1 MNTNLSKKILVFDD
15 EQIVGDIACQMF
27 DFFKCEA
34 LHVTSAKATV
44 DAYREAH
51 SKGNCFD
58 AVIMDLN
65 VPGGDGGKEAVR
77 EVLAIDPD
85 AKVFV
90 SSGDSSDPAMV
101 KPVDFGFVG
110 VIYKPFDLNTI
121 KLFVEQLGL

>member
-1 MNTNLSKKILVFDD
+1 MNTNVSKKILVFDD

-27 DFFKCEA
+27 AFFKCEA
-34 LHVTSAKATV
+34 IHVTGAQGAV
-44 DAYREAH
+44 DLYREEH
-51 SKGNCFD
+51 SKKNCFD

-90 SSGDSSDPAMV
+90 SSGDPTDPAMV
-101 KPVDFGFVG
+101 TPSDFGFVG
-110 VIYKPFDLNTI
+110 ALAKPFDLNAI
-121 KLFVEQLGL
+121 KNFIAQLG